1 MLKRLLL
8 SGAALTA
15 FVSFAAAQSAPT
27 PAEPAAP
34 PAAEAPAAPGGSAA
48 AVDPAQKADPNLF
61 SNIKGAEVIGQNDE
75 SVGTVADILLDSS
88 GQMESLVISHGG
100 IVGIGKTYRQYEVS
114 ALPELMDG
122 KVKIGELNT
131 AALEG
136 VPEYT
141 YPEAETGRAATDAAA
156 PAGADPNAAPAAAP
170 EKSASAPA
178 GSELWPVSY
187 LVGAQVGAEEDK
199 ASISDIRFE
208 GDKAAAAL
216 IDKGSLGLGNK
227 VQEVA
232 FADLEI
238 SGTPAEPKVALKSGA
253 SAGAPASEPAASA
266 PMSSPAPAAP
276 AAP

>member
-15 FVSFAAAQSAPT
+15 FVGLAAAQSAPT
-27 PAEPAAP
+27 PAEPASP
-34 PAAEAPAAPGGSAA
+34 PAAQAPAAPGASGMA
-48 AVDPAQKADPNLF
+48 DPAQKADPNLF
-61 SNIKGAEVIGQNDE
+61 SNIKGADIVGQNDE
-75 SVGTVADILLDSS
+75 SVGSVADLLVDSS
-88 GQMESLVISHGG
+88 GQLKSMVISHGG

-114 ALPELMDG
+114 QLPALADG
-122 KVKIGELNT
+122 KVRIGELST

-136 VPEYT
+136 VPEFN
-141 YPEAETGRAATDAAA
+141 YPEAETGRAATEGA
-156 PAGADPNAAPAAAP
+156 PADPNAGPATATAPAP

-238 SGTPAEPKVALKSGA
+238 SGTPAEPKVSLKSGA
-253 SAGAPASEPAASA
+253 SAGAPMSEPAAGSA
-266 PMSSPAPAAP
+266 PAPASPAPSAP
-276 AAP
+276 

>member
-15 FVSFAAAQSAPT
+15 FVGIAAAQTSPAPAD
-27 PAEPAAP
+27 PAMP
-34 PAAEAPAAPGGSAA
+34 PAAEAPAAPGSGAV
-48 AVDPAQKADPNLF
+48 VDPSVKADPNLF
-61 SNIKGAEVIGQNDE
+61 SNIKGAEVIGENDE
-75 SVGTVADILLDSS
+75 SVGSVADLLLDSS
-88 GQMESLVISHGG
+88 GQLKSLVISHGG

-114 ALPELMDG
+114 ALPELVDG
-122 KVKIGELNT
+122 KAKIAELNT

-141 YPEAETGRAATDAAA
+141 YPEAETGRASTSDAAA
-156 PAGADPNAAPAAAP
+156 PNATAPAPAETAAAP
-170 EKSASAPA
+170 S

-187 LVGAQVGAEEDK
+187 LVGAKVGADEDK

-232 FADLEI
+232 FSDLEI
-238 SGTPAEPKVALKSGA
+238 SGTPAEPKVSLKSGA
-253 SAGAPASEPAASA
+253 SAAT
-266 PMSSPAPAAP
+266 PAPAAP
-276 AAP
+276 